1 MSDEFVTW
9 KETGTSLVEIS
20 VGDNPAPVG
29 DEQEQAVG
37 CYTEFCKN
45 KEENSKMEAY
55 VVIITSSRDGTWNYV
70 HFDYGGGTG
79 FSLRMP
85 MYTKD

>member
-1 MSDEFVTW
+1 MSDEFATW

-20 VGDNPAPVG
+20 VGDNPAPVAIWEE
-29 DEQEQAVG
+29 EQEVG
-37 CYTEFCKN
+37 CYTEICQN
-45 KEENSKMEAY
+45 ESYA
-55 VVIITSSRDGTWNYV
+55 VIITNSRDGTWNYV

-85 MYTKD
+85 MHTKEE

>member
-1 MSDEFVTW
+1 MSDEFATW

-20 VGDNPAPVG
+20 VGDNPAPVAIWEE
-29 DEQEQAVG
+29 EQEVG
-37 CYTEFCKN
+37 CYTEICQN
-45 KEENSKMEAY
+45 ESYA
-55 VVIITSSRDGTWNYV
+55 VIITNSRDGTWNYV

-85 MYTKD
+85 MHTKD